1 MQSTYAAPAEVSPLL
16 TVSTSVAAVGLF
28 CLLGLAISMIVIPH
42 IPAEH
47 LGWILAH
54 LE

>member
-1 MQSTYAAPAEVSPLL
+1 MQSSYAASTNVSPLVV
-16 TVSTSVAAVGLF
+16 VSTSLAAVGLF
-28 CLLGLAISMIVIPH
+28 CLLGLAISAIVLPH